1 MDTVYLTTCVRYSII
16 QVLLAARE
24 NDFTFHNWFFCF
36 PRGRLVEQPLNS
48 SQTFIWMSRNWP
60 GMLWGDIRWMCSLDV
75 VRKMWTPLD
84 CHVYIMPLGER
95 IVTPVH
101 LGRTPIPIDH
111 GDKRNVHQAMASN
124 ALVGILHQLASVVRL
139 ADDIFCDISE
149 ECQKVF
155 EKSER
160 ISRKIGFI
168 EQFVKDLDAKT
179 VTIRKFQQHI

>member
-1 MDTVYLTTCVRYSII
+1 
-16 QVLLAARE
+16 
-24 NDFTFHNWFFCF
+24 
-36 PRGRLVEQPLNS
+36 
-48 SQTFIWMSRNWP
+48 
-60 GMLWGDIRWMCSLDV
+60 
-75 VRKMWTPLD
+75 
-84 CHVYIMPLGER
+84 MPLGER

-179 VTIRKFQQHI
+179 VTIRKFQQHICAIFKRDSQVLKVSKVEEEVIFFALQSTHGLRVGGGIFCNCRLNLD